1 MEGSVYR
8 NPEANGGGWRLQWD
22 EPGLGRRKR
31 RTRIVHGS
39 NREAKRQL
47 RDILSSI
54 DQHKYVGKDKQ
65 TFGIYLKSW
74 LEDVVKLTK
83 KPTTHKGYREKCK
96 YIFDRDIASMPI
108 QQLTTQHLQAV
119 VSELSKAGLSG
130 RTIAHFVAVIHNALN
145 QAVRSKLLTVNPATE
160 VKKPRV
166 IPPEVVVWD
175 SQTIKRFLEVG
186 VGAPYFDA
194 YRLIL
199 YTGLRRS
206 EICGLRW
213 SAVDLERGGLL
224 VARTRH
230 SREGGGSY
238 EDTPKSR
245 AGRRAIELTEG
256 CIQLLRRIQ
265 ETQQLYRM
273 EYPGVWPDDP
283 YVICRPNGEAMR
295 VDNLDEQ
302 FLVLIRKYG
311 LPHTTLHKLR
321 HCHATMLN
329 EQGFGPKELA
339 ERMGHSSVLLTM
351 DIYTHIRPGAFSD
364 KLKGLD
370 DLL

>member
-8 NPEANGGGWRLQWD
+8 NPRDGKSWRLQWD
-22 EPGLGRRKR
+22 EPGLGKR
-31 RTRIVHGS
+31 RRRTKVFRGT
-39 NREAKRQL
+39 KRDAEKLL

-130 RTIAHFVAVIHNALN
+130 RTIDHFVAVIHNALN